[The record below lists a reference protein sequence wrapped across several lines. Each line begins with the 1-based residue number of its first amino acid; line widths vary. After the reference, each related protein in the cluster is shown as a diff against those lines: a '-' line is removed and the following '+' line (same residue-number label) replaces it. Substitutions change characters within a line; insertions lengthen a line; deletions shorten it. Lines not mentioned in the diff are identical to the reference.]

1 MHRSKRR
8 WTPSAPRGVTPLP
21 VLPAAPLAL
30 LATLLLAA
38 GPAAAQEPPEGPP
51 ADAPPAAPAAEQA
64 PEEAPAKDEAAAE
77 EEPAAEAPPA
87 APGAGADAAPAEAP
101 AEEAPAQSELP
112 EGFEPPKLLQ
122 EVQPTYP
129 PEAQAQK
136 LAGDVVLLITIDEEG
151 AVSEAV
157 VVQGVHPLLDNA
169 ALEAGFQLVFEPAKM
184 NDEPVPVQLQYRY
197 GFTYVEEKVEVA
209 APVDEEKPVGVLEG
223 QLFKRGSVDA
233 LPGVRVVLR
242 ELGLETFSDAQGK
255 FRFEEL
261 PVGPLIIGIED
272 DVYGDIEDEEE
283 IKAGEVVTV
292 TYRLDQE
299 TFGDRI
305 QVFGKRPKKEVVR
318 RTITVEEI
326 RTIPGTNGDALGVVQ
341 NLPGVARTPFGQ
353 SDLILRGGG
362 NTQAY
367 LNQQPIPIAFH
378 FGGIRS
384 TVASAL
390 IESIDVYPGNF
401 DVEYGRVSGG
411 IVDVRLREPRTDRVH
426 GYVEADV
433 FDAGALVEGPVG
445 ENGGLA
451 IAVRRSYFDALL
463 AAAPL
468 PDTFSI
474 TTAPRWYDA
483 QILYDWKDKGHRF
496 RALLYGSSDQF
507 ESVIEEPPE
516 QNTLIRGDAVAK
528 LEWVGGQLEH
538 TWDIDDRLQHKLNVA
553 YLLTG
558 IDFGVGEIF
567 SLNFLFHQL
576 FIRDSVRAKLTDTL
590 ELKVGMD
597 VLNQWNTID
606 ALGGV
611 TGPPRE
617 GETGGGFGSDQTI
630 SVEIDTFEANCALYT
645 AAEWK
650 LGPILLIPGLRFDVF
665 SAIDDYRLQPRF
677 TARWDVVEGTT
688 VKAGV
693 GQFVE
698 LPDGQDTSPDI
709 GNPNLKAE
717 DSLHYSVGFEQQFTD
732 AINLDV
738 TAFYKTFDD
747 LVTRAES
754 LDAADDFDDALEAN
768 AGPSLLNQGE
778 GRSYGIEFLLRHD
791 FSNRVFGWVS
801 YTLQRSER
809 RDRPGDDWRLF
820 DFDQTHNLIVIGQY
834 KLTPKWTVGFRW
846 RTTSG
851 NPDTPIVD
859 SVFDAN
865 TGTYVQIPG
874 EPNSTRQPTFNQI
887 DLRVDREWTYDTWR
901 LVGYLDLR
909 NTLNTANASGFQY
922 NYDFTQRTQAYEI
935 PIIPSFGLR
944 GEF

>member
-1 MHRSKRR
+1 MRTISWRA
-8 WTPSAPRGVTPLP
+8 TLAL
-21 VLPAAPLAL
+21 AAL
-30 LATLLLAA
+30 LALG
-38 GPAAAQEPPEGPP
+38 GPAWAQEAPP
-51 ADAPPAAPAAEQA
+51 DAPPAAPDGPPAAEPA
-64 PEEAPAKDEAAAE
+64 PTEGEPA
-77 EEPAAEAPPA
+77 PAAEAPPA
-87 APGAGADAAPAEAP
+87 AAPEAPGEAP
-101 AEEAPAQSELP
+101 AEPPTEAEEPAQPALP
-112 EGFEPPKLLQ
+112 EGFEPPKLIE
-122 EVQPTYP
+122 EVQPDYP
-129 PEAQAQK
+129 AEAQAQK
-136 LAGDVVLLITIDEEG
+136 LAGDVVLLVTIDETG
-151 AVSEAV
+151 TVTEAT
-157 VVQGVHPLLDNA
+157 VVQPVHPLLDEA
-169 ALEAGFQLVFEPAKM
+169 ALVAGYQLRFEPARM
-184 NDEPVPVQLQYRY
+184 NDAPVPVQIQYRY
-197 GFTYVEEKVEVA
+197 GFTYVEETVEVA
-209 APVDEEKPVGVLEG
+209 APVDEEKPTGILEG
-223 QLFKRGSVDA
+223 QLFQRGTVDP
-233 LPGVRVVLR
+233 LPGVRVLLR
-242 ELGLETFSDAQGK
+242 ALERETFSDAEGR

-261 PVGPLIIGIED
+261 PTGPLIISIED
-272 DVYGDIEDEEE
+272 EVYGDIEDEEIIE
-283 IKAGEVVTV
+283 AGQSVQV
-292 TYRLDQE
+292 TYRLEKE

-411 IVDVRLREPRTDRVH
+411 IVDVRLREPRTDRIH

-433 FDAGALVEGPVG
+433 FDAGALVEGPLG
-445 ENGGLA
+445 EHGGLA
-451 IAVRRSYFDALL
+451 VAVRRSYFDGLL

-468 PDTFSI
+468 PDSFTI

-483 QILYDWKDKGHRF
+483 QILYDYNHDGHRL
-496 RALLYGSSDQF
+496 RALFYGSSDRF
-507 ESVIEEPPE
+507 ETVIEEPPE

-528 LEWVGGQLEH
+528 LEWVGGQVEH
-538 TWDIDDRLQHKLNVA
+538 TWKMTEALENKANVA
-553 YLLTG
+553 YLLTSV
-558 IDFGVGEIF
+558 DFGVGEIF
-567 SLNFLFHQL
+567 SLDFLFHQL
-576 FIRDSVRAKLTDTL
+576 FVRNTVRATLADDL

-597 VLNQWNTID
+597 VLNQWVSID
-606 ALGGV
+606 ALGGI

-617 GETGGGFGSDQTI
+617 GETGGGFGSDRTI
-630 SVEIDTFEANCALYT
+630 SVEIDTFEADCALFA

-650 LGPILLIPGLRFDVF
+650 LGPVLLIPGVRFDVF

-677 TARWDVVEGTT
+677 TARWTVTEGT
-688 VKAGV
+688 VIKGGV
-693 GQFVE
+693 GQYVE
-698 LPDGQDTSPDI
+698 LPDGQDTSPEI
-709 GNPNLKAE
+709 GNPNLKGE
-717 DSLHYSVGFEQQFTD
+717 DSLHYSVGFEHDFTD
-732 AINLDV
+732 AINLDI
-738 TAFYKTFDD
+738 TAYYKTFDD
-747 LVTRAES
+747 LVTRARSLEGASDVES
-754 LDAADDFDDALEAN
+754 SVDAGDA
-768 AGPSLLNQGE
+768 PPLLNQGE
-778 GRSYGIEFLLRHD
+778 GRSYGVELLLRHD
-791 FSNRVFGWVS
+791 FSNRIFGWIS

-809 RDRPGDDWRLF
+809 RDRPGEDWRLF

-834 KLTPKWTVGFRW
+834 KVTPKWTVGFRW

-865 TGTYVQIPG
+865 TGTYVQIAG
-874 EPNSTRQPTFNQI
+874 EANSTRQPTFNQL

-901 LVGYLDLR
+901 LIGYLDLR
-909 NTLNTANASGFQY
+909 NTFNTANAAGYQY